1 MYSPSLFEIK
11 TVCVLM
17 GKVIVLAGGEERCDA
32 GEAVLSSV
40 EDLLSSSR
48 SARKPQEKLLS

>member
-1 MYSPSLFEIK
+1 
-11 TVCVLM
+11 M

-40 EDLLSSSR
+40 EAVLSASL
-48 SARKPQEKLLS
+48 QLS